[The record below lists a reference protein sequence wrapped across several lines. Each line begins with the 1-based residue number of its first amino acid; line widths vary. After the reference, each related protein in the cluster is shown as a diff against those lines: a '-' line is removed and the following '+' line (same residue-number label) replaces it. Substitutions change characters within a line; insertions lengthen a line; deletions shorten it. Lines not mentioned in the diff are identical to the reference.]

1 VDIYTHFTV
10 YLYSYFILKIN
21 VSFFYI
27 LGETRKSNKMKTH
40 ISITGVIISLAV
52 FSAIPALAQSH
63 NSTTSTVGANIVKAL
78 TLTQTAPLHF
88 GSMSIPTA
96 AVSVSLTTSNGR
108 ISSSP
113 SNITL
118 LSQAPVSENAT
129 YTVAGSN
136 DATYAITLPANGAV
150 TISNG
155 SKTMDIV
162 DFVAHSAS
170 AGTDGSA
177 GHLNAEGNDSFT
189 VGATLKL
196 ENDQPFGNYTG
207 TFGITVNYN

>member
-1 VDIYTHFTV
+1 MDIYTHFTV

-118 LSQAPVSENAT
+118 LSQAPVSENA
-129 YTVAGSN
+129 
-136 DATYAITLPANGAV
+136 
-150 TISNG
+150 ISIG

>member
-1 VDIYTHFTV
+1 MHFMLYICILFL
-10 YLYSYFILKIN
+10 YLKFN
-21 VSFFYI
+21 VSFFYTFI
-27 LGETRKSNKMKTH
+27 GIRKGKKMKTY
-40 ISITGVIISLAV
+40 ISIIGVLICLAV
-52 FSAIPALAQSH
+52 ISTIPIMAQSH
-63 NSTTSTVGANIVKAL
+63 NSANTSVGANIVKAL

-96 AVSVSLTTSNGR
+96 AVSVSLTTSNAR

-155 SKTMDIV
+155 TKSMDIV
-162 DFVAHSAS
+162 DFVAHTAS

-177 GHLNAEGNDSFT
+177 GHLNAEGSDSFT

>member
-1 VDIYTHFTV
+1 
-10 YLYSYFILKIN
+10 
-21 VSFFYI
+21 
-27 LGETRKSNKMKTH
+27 MKKR
-40 ISITGVIISLAV
+40 ISILVVLVILAV
-52 FSAIPALAQSH
+52 ASTTTSLAQSH
-63 NSTTSTVGANIVKAL
+63 NTANSSVGANIVKAL
-78 TLTQTAPLHF
+78 TLTQNAPLHF

-136 DATYAITLPANGAV
+136 DATYVITLPANGAV

-155 SKTMDIV
+155 TKSMDIV
-162 DFVAHSAS
+162 DFVAHTAS
-170 AGTDGSA
+170 AGVDGSS
-177 GHLNAEGNDSFT
+177 GHLNGEGSDSFT